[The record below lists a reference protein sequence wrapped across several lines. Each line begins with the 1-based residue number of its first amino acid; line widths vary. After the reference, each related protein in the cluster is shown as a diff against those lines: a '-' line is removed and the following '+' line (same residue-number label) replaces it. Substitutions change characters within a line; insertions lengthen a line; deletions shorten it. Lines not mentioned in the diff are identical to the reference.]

1 MSSDSQESKIYPRL
15 SMSLH
20 RELKSIFECLSYALG
35 SLINTGMFQLF
46 DTVQFI
52 IIKVLIL
59 CNDALKI

>member
-1 MSSDSQESKIYPRL
+1 MSSDSQESEIYPRL

-35 SLINTGMFQLF
+35 SLINMFQLF